1 MTCYKLTDGV
11 LIEVQ
16 DPIDDDESDYS
27 KQIYK
32 NGYLSQLSS
41 LAHDS
46 HGAEITIYSTEMAG
60 KPTYYIDVTGRI
72 HQMATLV
79 AEDFPSL
86 VATLKAIEPLI
97 SLLALDQQTAIQN
110 ELIDSREAK

>member
-11 LIEVQ
+11 LREVQ
-16 DPIDDDESDYS
+16 DPIDDGESDYS

-32 NGYLSQLSS
+32 SGYRSQLSS

-46 HGAEITIYSTEMAG
+46 QGAEITIYATEMAE
-60 KPTYYIDVTGRI
+60 KPTYYIDVMGRI
-72 HQMATLV
+72 DQMATLV

-110 ELIDSREAK
+110 EWLCHR